1 MYFKRLTPYLK
12 NLQTLFNIL
21 RALYIQCAECDQ
33 DTFLKT
39 PGKASKSDCQNCALD
54 RSTGISKGN
63 TAESACLCKRTDFY
77 TDTEG
82 ACVSCP
88 VGADCSAKD
97 GLMLAELTAEP
108 GYWRPSL
115 DSNIFSPCVAG
126 YSTLNALAL
135 ASQRCCP
142 VVVDAKT
149 NISICVRNS
158 SSTTTFAHT
167 DEQCSNGYSG
177 ALCLVCAAG
186 FVKQGTDCIPCP
198 EGASI
203 GIAAIPLISML
214 VGLFVVLLIFLV
226 CGKKAASQAKRANK
240 WFGQAKIL
248 VSFLQIFSSIPSVLD
263 GVPWPKSFLAFAL
276 PLGLANLDLLAV
288 LAQTGCSL
296 NVRFYDKFILHMI
309 LPVGCLM
316 MIVLAYFVAATCCI
330 KKNDASQQIFDKETA
345 SKAMI
350 LVVLLL
356 YPGLSTKIFTMFKC
370 KSIKGIEGVL
380 LVEDYQQVCYSGE
393 HVTYQLLAIIFLCL
407 YVIGIPVTMFF
418 LLWRNKKHLHDESS
432 PKHHLIKNALGGMY
446 TQYEPKYWW
455 FEIFL
460 LVNKTMMCGGLV
472 MFQPGTSIQVLVA
485 TLIMLGHLLVV
496 LKISPFE
503 SNGED
508 MSSFLS
514 SLTLTLTTLGG
525 FALMTDPDPVKKTF
539 DSEALAYV
547 LVSISVLCIVSQIL
561 ITVFVDCGLW
571 DQLKGGT
578 PGGGAINSSGKKAG
592 SSKTSNMT
600 QVQPVNETVNT
611 GSANGENGGGFKTW
625 GT

>member
-1 MYFKRLTPYLK
+1 
-12 NLQTLFNIL
+12 
-21 RALYIQCAECDQ
+21 
-33 DTFLKT
+33 
-39 PGKASKSDCQNCALD
+39 
-54 RSTGISKGN
+54 
-63 TAESACLCKRTDFY
+63 
-77 TDTEG
+77 
-82 ACVSCP
+82 
-88 VGADCSAKD
+88 
-97 GLMLAELTAEP
+97 
-108 GYWRPSL
+108 
-115 DSNIFSPCVAG
+115 
-126 YSTLNALAL
+126 
-135 ASQRCCP
+135 
-142 VVVDAKT
+142 
-149 NISICVRNS
+149 
-158 SSTTTFAHT
+158 
-167 DEQCSNGYSG
+167 
-177 ALCLVCAAG
+177 
-186 FVKQGTDCIPCP
+186 
-198 EGASI
+198 
-203 GIAAIPLISML
+203 
-214 VGLFVVLLIFLV
+214 
-226 CGKKAASQAKRANK
+226 
-240 WFGQAKIL
+240 
-248 VSFLQIFSSIPSVLD
+248 
-263 GVPWPKSFLAFAL
+263 
-276 PLGLANLDLLAV
+276 
-288 LAQTGCSL
+288 
-296 NVRFYDKFILHMI
+296 
-309 LPVGCLM
+309 
-316 MIVLAYFVAATCCI
+316 
-330 KKNDASQQIFDKETA
+330 
-345 SKAMI
+345 
-350 LVVLLL
+350 
-356 YPGLSTKIFTMFKC
+356 MFKC